1 MPGMSK
7 MLAGLFAFLTLTGT
21 TVYGVEEHAQNLI
34 PMGAGVVGHASLRA
48 VVQDAQAR
56 AMISGR
62 PVAVELAESDLRQ
75 GAEAVTV
82 DGSRVTWAVD
92 GYCWT
97 TLVEDAFSTVNV
109 EECDARQP

>member
-1 MPGMSK
+1 

-21 TVYGVEEHAQNLI
+21 TVYVVEEHAQDLI
-34 PMGAGVVGHASLRA
+34 PMGAGVVGAHSLRA
-48 VVQDAQAR
+48 VAQDAQAR

-62 PVAVELAESDLRQ
+62 PVEVELAETELRQ

-97 TLVEDAFSTVNV
+97 VVVEDVFSPVDPV
-109 EECDARQP
+109 AC